1 MKAIIHR
8 SICTVLWFIFL
19 ITKSLKSAGGYI
31 TRSASKCKLCAH
43 SYSIDRNIG
52 NEAVTCT
59 KRKKKNRNRISSD
72 RFFLFPDLSC
82 ASNGAIL
89 LPQTLVISDSATQ
102 TSLTSS
108 ARSEDFQPFANR
120 SAPLC
125 HSLARL
131 VFRKRAVLDGVR
143 IVTVGTAEGAGV
155 RPEDGAKHSSVHC
168 LQDMGAVNFLWCA
181 VIPTEDAHFGLRF
194 APLSLFASSVH
205 GEQVEAREASLV
217 RGGISVPQLRITSE
231 VFVWPEK
238 RDALFEIIDRD
249 WRGARGRAVAVQGS
263 VVGVP
268 AVPNYAGANRGIV
281 LQSQSRFKRLGY
293 RVRAEGRT
301 VDLIFGDKCRQP
313 EVVVPKIKGVIIR

>member
-1 MKAIIHR
+1 MVH
-8 SICTVLWFIFL
+8 FL
-19 ITKSLKSAGGYI
+19 NHQVFKSAGGYI

-52 NEAVTCT
+52 NEAVTYT
-59 KRKKKNRNRISSD
+59 KRKKRIEILFSSD

-89 LPQTLVISDSATQ
+89 LPYTLVISDSATQ

-125 HSLARL
+125 NSLARL

-155 RPEDGAKHSSVHC
+155 RPEDGAKHSAVRC

-181 VIPTEDAHFGLRF
+181 VIPTEDAHFWLRF

-238 RDALFEIIDRD
+238 RDALFEIIDGDR
-249 WRGARGRAVAVQGS
+249 RGARGRAVAVQGS

-313 EVVVPKIKGVIIR
+313 EVVVPKIKGVIIRRPRVQVTAV